1 MYKILI
7 IEDEER
13 IARFLELEL
22 LHENYEVY
30 KAFDGKR
37 GLELFQLCAFDLI
50 LLDIMLPGISGIEV
64 LRKIRQ
70 TSSVPVIILTARDS
84 TVDKVFGLDKGA
96 DDYIT
101 KPFSIEELTARIRAA
116 LRKKA
121 ESNKINSEDCLSSG
135 DLRLFPQHHLVTY
148 GDVEKIDLTKKE
160 FDLLKMLLLNKNLVL
175 TREKLIEQVWGYDY
189 LGETNVVDVYIR
201 YLRSKIDDVFGKRII
216 HTIRGVG
223 YVIKD
228 GEIKERTKY

>member
-7 IEDEER
+7 IEDEEK

-22 LHENYEVY
+22 LHENYEIY

-37 GLELFQLCAFDLI
+37 GLEIFQLCAFDLV
-50 LLDIMLPGISGIEV
+50 LLDIMLPEISGIEV
-64 LRKIRQ
+64 LRKIRR

-84 TVDKVFGLDKGA
+84 TVDKVFGLDGGA

-101 KPFSIEELTARIRAA
+101 KPFSIEELMARIRVA
-116 LRKKA
+116 LRKKTEQA
-121 ESNKINSEDCLSSG
+121 RINSEECLSCG
-135 DLRLFPQHHLVTY
+135 DLRLFPQHYLVTY
-148 GDVEKIDLTKKE
+148 ADSKKIDLTKKE
-160 FDLLKMLLLNKNLVL
+160 FDLLKMLLANKNLVL

-189 LGETNVVDVYIR
+189 LGETNIVDVYIR
-201 YLRSKIDDVFGKRII
+201 YLRGKIDDVFGKRII

-228 GEIKERTKY
+228 DEAKERTKD